1 VSRDNGVK
9 RPTSESDLT
18 MEPDV
23 NLKTSSAPASVD
35 LPAPTAWPVV
45 LAFGLALL
53 FAGLLT
59 SITVSALGAILAV
72 AGCVGWFRQ
81 VLPHEQHES
90 VPLVTEAVPIVTER
104 REVVRMEIVPEM
116 HRARLPI
123 EIYPISAGI
132 KGGLAG
138 SVAMALLASLYG
150 VLTHGSIWYPINLL
164 AAVVYAQPLLLSMEH
179 LTSFQPTLLLVATA
193 LHLATSVLVGLLY
206 GVMLPMFPRR
216 PILLGGFIAPIMWSG
231 LLYTSL
237 GIINPLLDQRI
248 DWTWFVVSQIG
259 FGIVAGLVVVRQE
272 RVRTRQHM
280 PFAVLAGVEAPG
292 IMDEKREGGDQR

>member
-1 VSRDNGVK
+1 MDLEQDMNPQR
-9 RPTSESDLT
+9 TST
-18 MEPDV
+18 
-23 NLKTSSAPASVD
+23 AASVE
-35 LPAPTAWPVV
+35 LPEPTAWPFV

-59 SITVSALGAILAV
+59 SAAVSALGGVLAV

-90 VPLVTEAVPIVTER
+90 VPVVTEAVPIVTER
-104 REVVRMEIVPEM
+104 PEVARVKIVPEM
-116 HRARLPI
+116 HRARIPI
-123 EIYPISAGI
+123 EIYPIAAGI

-138 SVAMALLASLYG
+138 SVAMAVLASLYG
-150 VLTHGSIWYPINLL
+150 LITHGSIWYPINLL
-164 AAVVYAQPLLLSMEH
+164 ASVVYADSLNLPMQQ
-179 LTSFQPTLLLVATA
+179 LTAFHPELLLVATA
-193 LHLATSVLVGLLY
+193 LHLVTSVLVGLLY

-216 PILLGGFIAPIMWSG
+216 PILLGGFIAPVMWSG

-248 DWTWFVVSQIG
+248 DWMWFVASQVG

-272 RVRTRQHM
+272 RVRTRQYM
-280 PFAVLAGVEAPG
+280 PFAVRAGIEAPG
-292 IMDEKREGGDQR
+292 IMHEKHGGGNEP

>member
-1 VSRDNGVK
+1 MAKEQMASGYEKALERGLDPQ
-9 RPTSESDLT
+9 RT
-18 MEPDV
+18 
-23 NLKTSSAPASVD
+23 SAPASVEM
-35 LPAPTAWPVV
+35 PAPTAWPIV

-59 SITVSALGAILAV
+59 SVSVSALGAVLTV
-72 AGCVGWFRQ
+72 TGCVGWFRQ
-81 VLPHEQHES
+81 VLPHEEHET
-90 VPLVTEAVPIVTER
+90 VPVVTEAVPVATER
-104 REVVRMEIVPEM
+104 REVVRIEIAPEM

-123 EIYPISAGI
+123 EIYPVAAGI

-138 SVAMALLASLYG
+138 SVAMAVLASLYG

-164 AAVVYAQPLLLSMEH
+164 AAVVYAQPLLLSMQH
-179 LTSFQPTLLLVATA
+179 LTSFHPELLLVATA
-193 LHLATSVLVGLLY
+193 LHLVTSLLVGLLY

-216 PILLGGFIAPIMWSG
+216 PILLGGLIAPVMWSG

-237 GIINPLLDQRI
+237 GIINPLLNQRI
-248 DWTWFVVSQIG
+248 DWTWFVASQIG

-272 RVRTRQHM
+272 RVRTRQYM

-292 IMDEKREGGDQR
+292 IMDEKDGRSDQR